1 MTSKSKIPSFN
12 ASKCVGLLQFIFL
25 CGVAILGFLVIT
37 HPFSL
42 PMYAY
47 YSLLGLCLIC
57 LALVIAV
64 QLLLKGRFL
73 DIRGVKAG
81 WDSGDQWI
89 SPVRISR
96 RIRRMHRAAFPAHL
110 KQRGIVARDVT
121 AARAQGRVQAA
132 RRPAGSGQKKK
143 KTADSDGDGDGN
155 GNGDATQHCTAD
167 VPPTFSESSYHRAV
181 TVAHFLS
188 YHGLAVRWSCSD
200 KTIRNQVSA
209 GKLPRPI
216 QLPVGP
222 RWPLAMIEGIE
233 SGRIPPVV
241 SNTESTQP
249 PHCPCYGQGG
259 VK

>member
-1 MTSKSKIPSFN
+1 MTNKYKIPSFN

-25 CGVAILGFLVIT
+25 CGAAIFGFLVIT

-47 YSLLGLCLIC
+47 YSLLGLCLTC

-81 WDSGDQWI
+81 WESGDQWI

-96 RIRRMHRAAFPAHL
+96 RILRMHRAAFPAPL
-110 KQRGIVARDVT
+110 KQRGSAGRNLT
-121 AARAQGRVQAA
+121 AARAQGRGQAA
-132 RRPAGSGQKKK
+132 RRPAGSGQKK

-155 GNGDATQHCTAD
+155 GTGDAIQHGTAD
-167 VPPTFSESSYHRAV
+167 VPPTFSEPSYHLAV
-181 TVAHFLS
+181 TVALFLS
-188 YHGLAVRWSCSD
+188 YRGLAVRWSCSD
-200 KTIRNQVSA
+200 KTLRNQVSA

-222 RWPLAMIEGIE
+222 RWPLAIIEAIE

-249 PHCPCYGQGG
+249 PHCPCHRQGG
-259 VK
+259 VQ